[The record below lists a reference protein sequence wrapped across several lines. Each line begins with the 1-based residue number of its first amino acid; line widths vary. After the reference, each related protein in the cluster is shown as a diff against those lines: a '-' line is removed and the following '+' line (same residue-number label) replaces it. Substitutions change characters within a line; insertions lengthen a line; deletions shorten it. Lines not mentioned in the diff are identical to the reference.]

1 VLKALKEVNFSGI
14 LALEYE
20 RNGPRLLD
28 DVKECL
34 ATVREAAQ
42 KL

>member
-1 VLKALKEVNFSGI
+1 VLKALKEVKFTGI

-20 RNGPRLLD
+20 KNGPKLLGD
-28 DVKECL
+28 IKECL
-34 ATVREAAQ
+34 ATVREAAK